1 MWAPGNPPVALKTL
15 VVDYDMA
22 VCESAVAT
30 LNEMEITAEWGDSGR
45 RAIERVQSMW
55 DTGIITI

>member
-1 MWAPGNPPVALKTL
+1 M
-15 VVDYDMA
+15 DYDVA

-30 LNEMEITAEWGDSGR
+30 LNEMEITAEWGGDSGR